1 MEINLNI
8 QEFIHR
14 KTPKDKTFVVAG
26 PCSVESEEQIKRTAM
41 ELAECDVQV
50 LRGGIWKPRTRPGS
64 FQGVETQG
72 LTWLRNAGLAANLP
86 ITCEV
91 ATPEHVEECLEHY
104 IDILWIGA
112 RTTVNPFAVQAI
124 ADALKG
130 VDIPVMIKNPINPD
144 IELWIGAFERLNKAG
159 IKKLVAIHRGF
170 SSYRKS
176 EFRNTPNWRIPIE
189 LKRRVKNL
197 PIICDPSHI
206 CGNVELLQPVAQEA
220 MDLLFDGL
228 MIEVHENPIVAL
240 SDAKQQITPKQ
251 LGDLLDTLKIK
262 TPEVSNKETINKIKE
277 LRKEIDDVDSNI
289 IQLLA
294 KRMGISNQIGE
305 YKRSSNVSSFQPG
318 RWEEIIESRVKDGVN
333 KNLGE
338 EFVLRVYQMIH
349 EESIRQQ
356 EESLSK

>member
-14 KTPKDKTFVVAG
+14 KTPENRTFVIAG
-26 PCSVESEEQIKRTAM
+26 PCSVESEEQVMRTAVG
-41 ELAECDVQV
+41 LSECNVQV

-72 LTWLRNAGLAANLP
+72 LSWLKNAGLAANLP
-86 ITCEV
+86 VTCEV
-91 ATPEHVEECLEHY
+91 ANPEHVEECLEHF

-112 RTTVNPFAVQAI
+112 RTSVNPFAVQAI
-124 ADALKG
+124 ADSLKG

-159 IKKLVAIHRGF
+159 ITKLVAIHRGF

-176 EFRNTPNWRIPIE
+176 EYRNTPNWRIPIE

-206 CGNVELLQPVAQEA
+206 CGNVELLQSVAQEA

-228 MIEVHENPIVAL
+228 MIEVHENPKVAL

-251 LGDLLDTLKIK
+251 LVTLLDSLKMK
-262 TPEVSNKETINKIKE
+262 SPEADNQEVINKIQD
-277 LRKEIDDVDSNI
+277 LRKEIDDVDTTI

-294 KRMGISNQIGE
+294 KRMGISNEIGT
-305 YKRSSNVSSFQPG
+305 YKRSSNISSFQPS
-318 RWEEIIESRVKDGVN
+318 RWEEIIKSRIKAGVE

-338 EFVLRVYQMIH
+338 EFILRVYQMIH

-356 EESLSK
+356 EEEAGI